1 MPKILQPLIMGNPLL
16 YERAEEI
23 RDVFD
28 PQIKEDIEDMLATI
42 QSLGERVGLAA
53 PQVGIMK
60 RIVVFR
66 VPAKPVHS
74 RYQSISDLE
83 QPEIPWT
90 AMMNPQIRPIGS
102 EMVPG
107 LEVCV
112 SVPGIMGEV
121 DRYQSIIYSYLDE
134 KGNYHEREA
143 HGFHARLIQHELDH
157 LDGILFPM
165 RVKNMKTLGF
175 EKEII
180 MKEAV

>member
-1 MPKILQPLIMGNPLL
+1 MPKILTPLIMGNPLL
-16 YERAEEI
+16 YQRSEEI

-28 PQIKEDIEDMLATI
+28 PQIKEDIENIFATI
-42 QSLGERVGLAA
+42 KSLGERVGLAA

-74 RYQSISDLE
+74 RYKSISDLD

-90 AMMNPQIRPIGS
+90 AMINPSYRLINS

-107 LEVCV
+107 KEVCV

-121 DRYQSIIYSYLDE
+121 DRYKSIIYSYLDE
-134 KGNYHEREA
+134 KGNYHEHEA
-143 HGFHARLIQHELDH
+143 HNFHARLIQHELDH

-165 RVKNMKTLGF
+165 RVKDMKTLGF
-175 EKEII
+175 EREIL

>member
-1 MPKILQPLIMGNPLL
+1 MPKFLQPLIMGNPIL
-16 YERAEEI
+16 YKNAEKI

-28 PQIKEDIEDMLATI
+28 PQIKEDIENMMFTI

-53 PQVGIMK
+53 PQVGILK

-74 RYQSISDLE
+74 RYQSISDLD

-90 AMMNPQIRPIGS
+90 AMINPSYKPIDS

-107 LEVCV
+107 MEVCV

-121 DRYQSIIYSYLDE
+121 HRYKSISYSYLDE
-134 KGNYHEREA
+134 KGNYHEHEA

-165 RVKNMKTLGF
+165 RVKDMKTLAF
-175 EKEII
+175 EQEVI